1 MSDPNLSDNS
11 VVPDSWLRLAM
22 TRTVLV
28 RGLICA
34 AIVGSLLCT
43 INHCDCIMK
52 GMFGWGC
59 FAKSSLTAI
68 VPFLVSVVSSVNA
81 LRNEQL
87 RQLHRHE

>member
-1 MSDPNLSDNS
+1 MPQPISPHNS
-11 VVPDSWLRLAM
+11 VGPDSWLRLAM
-22 TRTVLV
+22 SRTVLA
-28 RGLICA
+28 RGLACA
-34 AIVGSLLCT
+34 AIVGALLCT

-59 FAKSSLTAI
+59 FAKSSLTAV

-87 RQLHRHE
+87 RQLHGGE